1 MWGLPRPGI
10 QPVSPALAGRFLSTA
25 PPGKSTERDFMK
37 EGREGEEE
45 EEREEEKEGE
55 NGEEEHQQH
64 EVVSGLTGNGFCNR
78 LLMSVTGTIQE

>member
-1 MWGLPRPGI
+1 
-10 QPVSPALAGRFLSTA
+10 
-25 PPGKSTERDFMK
+25 MK
-37 EGREGEEE
+37 EDREGEEE